1 MRHLNVFAGSIGN
14 NGIQPVVNAIDIH
27 QMLSPSSGF
36 LEWIGGKIKLNRLVD
51 GVDYSHAPNCDILL
65 TVEAAGA
72 ILADENDD
80 IDLLPAIASLSGYM
94 PSKILPP
101 IIKSFKE
108 DVEAI
113 VLLAETIEMKD
124 SDVNALALASFI
136 THYPHLAHMI
146 HHQRL
151 RTMYSKLMPE

>member
-1 MRHLNVFAGSIGN
+1 MRHLNVFAGSIGS
-14 NGIQPVVNAIDIH
+14 NGIQPIVDASDLH
-27 QMLSPSSGF
+27 KMLSPSSDF
-36 LEWIGGKIKLNRLVD
+36 FEWIDGKIASNRLVD
-51 GVDYSHAPNCDILL
+51 GVDFGRSMGGVLL